1 MISPQPRHM
10 GLDLIAGEISRYM
23 QINVELQMEVERLQS
38 RIVELQQENQHL
50 KAESLVYSTSG
61 TNN

>member
-23 QINVELQMEVERLQS
+23 QINAELQTEVDRLNS
-38 RIVELQQENQHL
+38 RVKELELENQDL
-50 KAESLVYSTSG
+50 RAQTQVYSASG